1 MNGGHE
7 LLLAVDLGGT
17 KVAAAAVTSE
27 GAILQRLEQPTSQ
40 AGPAALIEQIA
51 DMLRALMAERAGGSR
66 AFTAIG
72 VGIPAVLE
80 PETDFVIWGPNLNG
94 WRNVDLRG
102 ELGRTLGLP
111 VYVEYDGHT
120 AVLGEWWQGAARGYR
135 DAAMII
141 VGTGIGGGLVLDG
154 RLYRGRDRLA
164 GAAGWFALTA
174 DAASADPRGQSLGH
188 WESLAAGPGI
198 ARRAAALLQEYP
210 ASGLQGLPPDEL
222 TARRIFACARQN
234 DELCLRVVAETARL
248 IGLGVAN
255 VVSLV
260 NPEIVVLGGS
270 VGRQPELL
278 PGIEQVVRQWAQP
291 ASAGSVK
298 IVASAL
304 GAEAGL
310 FGAAHAAWTRSQPA
324 QSYTHSAGTAAAQS
338 ETKGVDRLT

>member
-1 MNGGHE
+1 MSDPHE
-7 LLLAVDLGGT
+7 MLLAVDLGGT
-17 KVAAAAVTSE
+17 KVAAAAITSN
-27 GAILQRLEQPTSQ
+27 GAILQRLEQPTNQ
-40 AGPAALIEQIA
+40 EGPAALIDQIA
-51 DMLRALMAERAGGSR
+51 GMLRVLILDPTSR
-66 AFTAIG
+66 CQPFKAVGI
-72 VGIPAVLE
+72 GIPAVLE
-80 PETDFVIWGPNLNG
+80 LETDFVVWGPNLNG

-102 ELGRTLGLP
+102 ELGKMLGLP

-120 AVLGEWWQGAARGYR
+120 AVLGEWWQGAARGYQA
-135 DAAMII
+135 AAMII

-154 RLYRGRDRLA
+154 RLYRGLNRLA

-174 DAASADPRGQSLGH
+174 DAAAADPRGHSIGH

-198 ARRAAALLQEYP
+198 ARRAADLLPDYP
-210 ASGLQGLPPDEL
+210 SSSLQSLSLDEL

-234 DELCLRVVAETARL
+234 DELSLRVVNETARL

-278 PGIEQVVRQWAQP
+278 PVVKQVVRQWAQP
-291 ASAGSVK
+291 ASASSVK

-310 FGAAHAAWTRSQPA
+310 YGAAHAAWTRA
-324 QSYTHSAGTAAAQS
+324 QEAESNTGSAGPPAARS